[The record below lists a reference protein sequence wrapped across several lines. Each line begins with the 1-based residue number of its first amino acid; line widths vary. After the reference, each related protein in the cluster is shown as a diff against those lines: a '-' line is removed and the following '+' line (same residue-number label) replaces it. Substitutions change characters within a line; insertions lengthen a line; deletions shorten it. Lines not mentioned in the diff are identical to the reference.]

1 MAGNFMN
8 KPATAKSVAP
18 KKIGAKK
25 PTLKG
30 LKPKASVKIEPI
42 EEAPTLKEVEEAETT
57 AEPVQEE
64 TSEPIVEQTTEEV
77 VEEVQ
82 AEPEEEVNHEDDD
95 DKFEDKAIE
104 EITEDANKEEVTE
117 EVKEEKPKAKKRTR
131 KKSTKEDKQETTVAV
146 DSEPLDVEEYKDYME
161 EVIRPSIQEWE
172 DEKEEVRDKMSTLN
186 LDPNMNPKEI
196 RQLLADLADMHKTM
210 QDRLED
216 AEINYDNTNKLIES
230 IEIKASVGA
239 NSDERKLKAL
249 LARENYVKEGETKSV
264 NLTVFRQLLKERV
277 VFYKAQVSTLEYNK
291 YLVMTF
297 QKVCSTE
304 TKGF

>member
-8 KPATAKSVAP
+8 KPATVKAVAP
-18 KKIGAKK
+18 KKIGIKK

-30 LKPKASVKIEPI
+30 LKPKTSVKIEPI
-42 EEAPTLKEVEEAETT
+42 EEAPTLKEVEETVEQ
-57 AEPVQEE
+57 VQEE
-64 TSEPIVEQTTEEV
+64 TSEPIVEQTKEEV

-82 AEPEEEVNHEDDD
+82 AEPEEAELNHEDD

-117 EVKEEKPKAKKRTR
+117 KVKEEKPKTKRRTR
-131 KKSTKEDKQETTVAV
+131 KKSTKENKQETTVAI

-161 EVIRPSIQEWE
+161 EIIRPSIQEWE

-230 IEIKASVGA
+230 IEIKASVGS

-277 VFYKAQVSTLEYNK
+277 VFYKAQISTLEYNK